1 MSDAVKTML
10 ERRTAL
16 AREATEL
23 AQKAVAEGRD
33 LSAEES
39 ATFDKMMTEVDN
51 LLARAEKISA
61 EEQRAADIEESFRK
75 SGGSRETRATVQTG
89 ESAFGEWARSARVG
103 DAFDIAPERGAEAR
117 ALQAFRESRAMS
129 GTGGVGTK
137 GVYSQLWEYAVAGSQ
152 ILQAGAEVINTSD
165 GNSLPLPA
173 VTAHATGASAAANA
187 AITASDAVLTT
198 VALSVIKRGYLT
210 LVPTELVQDATF
222 DLEGYITRAAGREL
236 GKMINAVAAAAVIA
250 GYTTAGATG
259 PGSTASGT
267 FGNQASAGQG
277 ADLLINLFHSVLP
290 EYRGN
295 ASWLMNDTFA
305 AAVRKL
311 KTSSGEY
318 VWERSTQMGT
328 PALIEGRPVFTDP
341 SLPSFTGTPATD
353 SGAKGIYFGDF
364 SSLKVRIAGGLR
376 FERSN
381 DYAFG
386 NDQIAFRAL
395 VRTGAVVVDPNAVKH
410 LVLG

>member
-39 ATFDKMMTEVDN
+39 ATFDKMMAEVDS
-51 LLARAEKISA
+51 LLARAEKIGA
-61 EEQRAADIEESFRK
+61 EEQRAADIEASFRK
-75 SGGSRETRATVQTG
+75 SGGSREVYAAQSG
-89 ESAFGEWARSARVG
+89 FGDFGEWARSARVG
-103 DAFDIAPERGAEAR
+103 DAYEIAPEMGAERR
-117 ALQAFRESRAMS
+117 ALQAFREGRAMT
-129 GTGGVGTK
+129 TGGTATK

-165 GNSLPLPA
+165 GNSLPMPR

-187 AITASDAVLTT
+187 AITASDATIDT
-198 VALSVIKRGYLT
+198 VALAVVKRGYIT

-222 DLEGYITRAAGREL
+222 DIEGYITRAAGREL
-236 GKMINAVAAAAVIA
+236 GKLINAVAAAAVIA

-277 ADLLINLFHSVLP
+277 GDLLIDLFHSVLP

-295 ASWLMNDTFA
+295 ASWLMNDTYA
-305 AAVRKL
+305 SAVRRL
-311 KTSSGEY
+311 KDSTGSY
-318 VWERSTQMGT
+318 VWEKSLQVGT
-328 PALIEGRPVFTDP
+328 PATIENRPVFTDP
-341 SLPSFTGTPATD
+341 SLPSFTKTPATD
-353 SGAKGIYFGDF
+353 SGAKCIYFGDF

-386 NDQIAFRAL
+386 NDQIAYRAL
-395 VRTGAVVVDPNAVKH
+395 VRTGAVAIDANAVKH

>member
-1 MSDAVKTML
+1 MSVAVALM
-10 ERRTAL
+10 ERRGAL
-16 AREATEL
+16 AKQAQDL
-23 AQKAVAEGRD
+23 AQAAVAEGRD
-33 LSAEES
+33 LSGEEAAS
-39 ATFDKMMTEVDN
+39 FDKLMTEIDS
-51 LLARAEKISA
+51 LSTRAKSILED
-61 EEQRAADIEESFRK
+61 EQRARDLEESFRR
-75 SGGSRETRATVQTG
+75 SGAGDERRGAQST
-89 ESAFGEWARSARVG
+89 ESAFGQWARGARVG
-103 DAFDIAPERGAEAR
+103 DAYDIAPVHGAER
-117 ALQAFRESRAMS
+117 AALAAYNQRAM
-129 GTGGVGTK
+129 GTGGLGTK

-198 VALSVIKRGYLT
+198 VALAVAKKGYLT
-210 LVPTELVQDATF
+210 LVPTELAQDATF
-222 DLEGYITRAAGREL
+222 DLEGYLTRAAGREL
-236 GKMINAVAAAAVIA
+236 GKQINAIAAAAVIA
-250 GYTTAGATG
+250 GFTVAGATG

-267 FGNQASAGQG
+267 FGAQATAGQG
-277 ADLLINLFHSVLP
+277 ADLLIDLFHSVLP

-311 KTSSGEY
+311 KTTAGEY
-318 VWERSTQMGT
+318 VWERSTQIGT
-328 PALIEGRPVFTDP
+328 PALIEGRPVFYDP
-341 SLPSFTGTPATD
+341 SLPSFTKTPATD

-364 SSLKVRIAGGLR
+364 NALKVRIAGGLR

-386 NDQIAFRAL
+386 NDQIAYRAL
-395 VRTGAVVVDPNAVKH
+395 VRAGAVVVDPNAVKH